1 MMRDIIRKFTPG
13 GNDNEEA
20 DEAGPPF
27 ESPAANNAQ
36 AVQPGTIHWTPSYG
50 YSEEAEMYHR
60 SYYISSWPARASEH
74 MFWDLL
80 TDTSL
85 QYDMTIHFN
94 RQDPLDA
101 VSDLDTL
108 STRLEEKVT
117 GPLSSFTLNPESA
130 KRTAQVIDQMKES
143 IEQSGENLF
152 RITAYITLYAESK
165 DALRKKHNQLE
176 DETQLNAGVSIETT
190 TYEQDIGFRGS
201 SPLGFNEYYDRHGDD
216 VSQLMTGSVA
226 AAMFP
231 YASDTVFEQ
240 GGVNFGTNLASNTY
254 TVIDPFDRPTGYHM
268 LRLGRIGSGKTFG
281 ASQYLI
287 RLAQQIE
294 NVNITIIDPMRDFV
308 GVNHTLAADRILIDG
323 TENIN
328 PLEIQPTPE
337 HVLEK
342 AEGKLNPFNTKLR
355 EVEWFFTRFFSIEGE
370 PLDAKSQSILTEAVR
385 RAYDNAGISG
395 DPQTHSRPSP
405 TITDVREI
413 LADMN
418 KRPEKYAD
426 PATDNL
432 IQKYREYSGNLRIA
446 LEPFRE
452 GRRYSNLAQP
462 TSIDLG
468 SSKVTYIDMNAIS
481 ANSSTMDL
489 MLQLL
494 FSLVY
499 QESKQVRGPSVIT
512 IDEAHKVLQDTDSVS
527 FLEEVFRH
535 GRHFDLSVQLISQTF
550 EEFFVNESARTI
562 ARQCSMV
569 QLHQMDR
576 IDTDVA
582 KNAMG
587 LNEKQIEYI
596 SSLQPGDGNK
606 NYSDALLQISDKGTI
621 PLRVKPTPDEKAVID
636 YDPTKD
642 WDELTRPKDKRI
654 QKALDART
662 KHDTPIVNPGEDDLG
677 SAVINEVMSK
687 QREVLSLLRNKG
699 VGIEEFLATD
709 ELAGT
714 ELAEETLNSSTE
726 TDTTGIG
733 TDTTDAPIDDEQL
746 LRTATETTTSTAN
759 NEPRQ
764 EEEDIKAQ
772 TSTTPA
778 GDNEYDRD
786 QNQTTQQNTGE
797 QVEDQEPS
805 DTKETDSGDDQPT
818 PMSDRTL
825 AGDSS
830 QSQATSNKQEQAPE
844 PASTAATR
852 TSNPSEANAEPAST
866 PANPQTDAEHTQT
879 QATSGEGKNKGEQ
892 EQTDTKPTDTQS
904 DVEDNTNESNTGWS
918 AVGATTTENSF
929 EQFEPVVDTDEI
941 NKSGKSD
948 NSDNGSESN
957 TEDTED
963 SADTTQSNAGQSAN
977 DNQFI

>member
-1 MMRDIIRKFTPG
+1 MIRDAIRKLTPG
-13 GNDNEEA
+13 GSDTKEM
-20 DEAGPPF
+20 DETEKPF
-27 ESPAANNAQ
+27 ESPSRNNAR

-85 QYDMTIHFN
+85 QYDMTLHFN

-165 DALRKKHNQLE
+165 DKLRKKHNQLE

-231 YASDTVFEQ
+231 YASDTIFEQ

-328 PLEIQPTPE
+328 PLEIQPTPD

-385 RAYDNAGISG
+385 RAYENAGISK
-395 DPQTHSRPSP
+395 DPETHSRPSP

-418 KRPEKYAD
+418 KHPEKYAD

-432 IQKYREYSGNLRIA
+432 IQKYKEYSGNLRIA

-499 QESKQVRGPSVIT
+499 QESKQVHGPSVIT

-642 WDELTRPKDKRI
+642 WDDLTRPKDKRI

-677 SAVINEVMSK
+677 SAVINEVISK
-687 QREVLSLLRNKG
+687 QREVLSLLRQKG
-699 VGIEEFLATD
+699 VGIDEFLTTD

-714 ELAEETLNSSTE
+714 DLAEKTLDNTEESVSTDAVSDMADASKDSKQIAEDAGHTTVDAQPDTE
-726 TDTTGIG
+726 THTED
-733 TDTTDAPIDDEQL
+733 DALSATTDASTNTNDPDKLDTRESEQSTTKRKTEAQEPSSINETNRNGNRPKNGTKKGSVENSEQEKTDTDSEEHPIESVS
-746 LRTATETTTSTAN
+746 ATETS
-759 NEPRQ
+759 
-764 EEEDIKAQ
+764 
-772 TSTTPA
+772 
-778 GDNEYDRD
+778 
-786 QNQTTQQNTGE
+786 
-797 QVEDQEPS
+797 
-805 DTKETDSGDDQPT
+805 
-818 PMSDRTL
+818 
-825 AGDSS
+825 DSS
-830 QSQATSNKQEQAPE
+830 NQDTEPTATSNEAQTDITQ
-844 PASTAATR
+844 
-852 TSNPSEANAEPAST
+852 SEAADEDQREKTHTAEVTNDTEDKSDNASSSE
-866 PANPQTDAEHTQT
+866 
-879 QATSGEGKNKGEQ
+879 
-892 EQTDTKPTDTQS
+892 
-904 DVEDNTNESNTGWS
+904 WS
-918 AVGATTTENSF
+918 AVGATTENSF
-929 EQFEPVVDTDEI
+929 EQFEPVVDSDEI
-941 NKSGKSD
+941 E
-948 NSDNGSESN
+948 ESN
-957 TEDTED
+957 DESNNDSEEDPEQNETP
-963 SADTTQSNAGQSAN
+963 QSNAGQSPN
-977 DNQFI
+977 DDQFI